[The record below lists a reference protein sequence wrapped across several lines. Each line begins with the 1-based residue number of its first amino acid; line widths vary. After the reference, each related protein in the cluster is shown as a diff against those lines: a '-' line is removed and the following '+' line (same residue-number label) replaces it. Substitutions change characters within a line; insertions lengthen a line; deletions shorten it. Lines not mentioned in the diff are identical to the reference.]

1 MVYYKDWDRFYEAS
15 LRMFIKAPEKTRYSF
30 KYRGVRKILVL
41 TVTNSSK
48 VLKFR
53 TDQRADIRKME
64 RLTEWMLLR
73 MTSPLTKEEIQ
84 TEFASLLE
92 GEAAN

>member
-1 MVYYKDWDRFYEAS
+1 MFLFERISGKFDREFSVS
-15 LRMFIKAPEKTRYSF
+15 LIVSSS
-30 KYRGVRKILVL
+30 VRK
-41 TVTNSSK
+41 SQ

-73 MTSPLTKEEIQ
+73 MTSPQTKEEIQ